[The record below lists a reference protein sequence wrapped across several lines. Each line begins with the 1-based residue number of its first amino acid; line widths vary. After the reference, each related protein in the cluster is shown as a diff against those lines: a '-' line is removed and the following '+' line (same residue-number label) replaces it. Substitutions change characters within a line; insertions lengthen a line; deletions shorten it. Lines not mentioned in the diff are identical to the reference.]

1 MADTPRPPARRPV
14 VGSRATST
22 VSLEK
27 AGARESLD
35 AETRA
40 SFLHRSS
47 TTVLFAG
54 LLALLLVCGAAM
66 LWYLQFHGEPE
77 ATAERPVVIS
87 EVERAAAVAAA
98 AQQTSEILSTAYAD
112 YDAEV
117 AAAQDLMTKKFAEEY
132 AQTASDIKADFV
144 RSKLDL
150 EVSVANSSVVRAS
163 DQSVQTLIFL
173 NQVSTRDG
181 EDTTVTPYRALVT
194 VVPDGTG
201 WRVSSIETK

>member
-14 VGSRATST
+14 VGS
-22 VSLEK
+22 
-27 AGARESLD
+27 GARETVD

-40 SFLHRSS
+40 SFLHRPS
-47 TTVLFAG
+47 TTVLFTG

-77 ATAERPVVIS
+77 ATEERPVVIS
-87 EVERAAAVAAA
+87 EVKRAAAVAAA
-98 AQQTSEILSTAYAD
+98 AKQTSEILSTAYAD

-117 AAAQDLMTKKFAEEY
+117 AAAQDLMTEKFAEEY
-132 AQTASDIKADFV
+132 AETASDIKTDFV

-163 DQSVQTLIFL
+163 DESVQTLIFL

-201 WRVSSIETK
+201 WRVSSIETM